1 MFHFAEKKIGELEDE
16 VESLQTEQR
25 RLLSERTAMEN
36 QMTEAKSIETSL
48 TLPSNKIQV
57 HTNSRSHQITNFV

>member
-1 MFHFAEKKIGELEDE
+1 MFHFAEKRIGELEEE
-16 VESLQTEQR
+16 VEALQTEQR

-36 QMTEAKSIETSL
+36 QMTESKSTETSL

-57 HTNSRSHQITNFV
+57 LIH